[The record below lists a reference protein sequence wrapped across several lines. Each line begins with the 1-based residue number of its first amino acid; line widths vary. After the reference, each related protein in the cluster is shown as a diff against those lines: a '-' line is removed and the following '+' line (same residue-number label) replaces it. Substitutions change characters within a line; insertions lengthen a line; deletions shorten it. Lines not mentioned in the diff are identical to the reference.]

1 MSIGGEEAQKMLT
14 LTPPLLFRVGGNA
27 DIDHG
32 FKLRDVQPARGNK
45 ERCGFVEFSGASAG
59 AAC

>member
-1 MSIGGEEAQKMLT
+1 MLT
-14 LTPPLLFRVGGNA
+14 LTPPLLFRVGGNV